1 VWVASFDTRVHGSRH
16 LAFGNFALRKDGR
29 GVIAVD
35 PGTTAAC
42 QLCCAKRGNRHELER
57 SHQVRRADQSAP
69 AVRPKK
75 AATRRPRIAAA
86 SNAKRSLRFTARSC

>member
-1 VWVASFDTRVHGSRH
+1 MWVASVDTRTHGPRH

-29 GVIAVD
+29 GVIAGD

-42 QLCCAKRGNRHELER
+42 QLCCAKRGNRNELER
-57 SHQVRRADQSAP
+57 SHQVRRPDQRAP

-75 AATRRPRIAAA
+75 TATRRPRIAAA
-86 SNAKRSLRFTARSC
+86 SDAKRSLRFTARSC